1 MSWPATDLW
10 KAKGA
15 KDDKRQQGASARR
28 HTDFRDGQ
36 CSCFRGWPR
45 YRPDDA
51 RAVTARISMDT
62 SRRREQL
69 RVLAAAGVVHRPDD
83 DAAVHSSAEYAL
95 TLPLF
100 AEGSTSYTCIPGLEA
115 TASCQ
120 LYRF

>member
-1 MSWPATDLW
+1 
-10 KAKGA
+10 
-15 KDDKRQQGASARR
+15 
-28 HTDFRDGQ
+28 
-36 CSCFRGWPR
+36 
-45 YRPDDA
+45 
-51 RAVTARISMDT
+51 MDT

-120 LYRF
+120 LYRFVRVRAFGAAGNERKKFYLLI